1 MDEYEPVH
9 VLWVPYRDLHFGD
22 RGGRETA
29 QFLPRRHRPRVLR
42 SSHHSLRRLGVQT
55 PTEHRRYAPRPHAPH
70 AATASASGYSKPSV
84 IPPLCGITTRSGIT
98 THPTPSLPSSSFAV
112 RSFVFLCTLCTTG
125 RATTCVNYPSC
136 TLTTRVNVGVSGCGL
151 VISYFGSRKA

>member
-29 QFLPRRHRPRVLR
+29 QFLPRRRRPRVLR
-42 SSHHSLRRLGVQT
+42 GSDHNLRRLGVQT
-55 PTEHRRYAPRPHAPH
+55 PTEHCRYAPRPHAPH
-70 AATASASGYSKPSV
+70 TASAGGYSKPSV

-98 THPTPSLPSSSFAV
+98 THPTPSLSSHSFTV
-112 RSFVFLCTLCTTG
+112 RSFVFLCTHVT
-125 RATTCVNYPSC
+125 PSDRQLMFQQPFPR
-136 TLTTRVNVGVSGCGL
+136 TSHHV
-151 VISYFGSRKA
+151 